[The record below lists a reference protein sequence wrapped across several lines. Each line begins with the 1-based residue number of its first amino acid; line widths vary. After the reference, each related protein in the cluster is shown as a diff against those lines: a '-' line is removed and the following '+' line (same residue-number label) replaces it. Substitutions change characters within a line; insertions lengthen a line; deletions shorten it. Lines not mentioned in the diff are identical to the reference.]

1 MEQMRLD
8 ENPPIVPVAR
18 ATEVLTRLYLWLLI
32 QLCSCNHF
40 LKILNDTMKNWQ
52 YEKLKISPFDEGKKK
67 IAVPA
72 SKALITSY
80 FLNIKGFLRSP
91 FYFLCCSYMSGQS
104 SYYAHVLSFFLLFFF
119 IFLLWTPDLAGHLIW
134 RLRGFRWPSIFLDF
148 VTVGHFCCHILSCPS
163 PLWNHVVYFLW

>member
-18 ATEVLTRLYLWLLI
+18 ATEVLTHLYLWLLI

-52 YEKLKISPFDEGKKK
+52 YEKLKISPFDEEKKK
-67 IAVPA
+67 NC
-72 SKALITSY
+72 SSC
-80 FLNIKGFLRSP
+80 IKSPNHVIFSQHKRLSP
-91 FYFLCCSYMSGQS
+91 FPILFSLLQLYVRSIVILCTC
-104 SYYAHVLSFFLLFFF
+104 AVFFSIFFF
-119 IFLLWTPDLAGHLIW
+119 YFLLWTQAGHLIW
-134 RLRGFRWPSIFLDF
+134 SLRGFRWPSIFLDF
-148 VTVGHFCCHILSCPS
+148 VTVGHVCCHILSCPS